1 MLALGLEYAPL
12 WAVIEMARQIDV
24 NDGRDPLPFW
34 RVIF

>member
-24 NDGRDPLPFW
+24 VEGRDPLPFW
-34 RVIF
+34 PLLF